1 MTSDQIKSAVEHGF
15 ADLEALASAI
25 GKADIAA
32 ELEKAK
38 AFVENPL
45 VLEVLATAVTI
56 GLGKIGLAEPKP
68 AAPSA

>member
-1 MTSDQIKSAVEHGF
+1 MTSDQIKAAVEHGF
-15 ADLEALASAI
+15 ADVEELAKAI
-25 GKADIAA
+25 GKADIVP
-32 ELEKAK
+32 EIEKAK

-45 VLEVLATAVTI
+45 VLEVVAMVVSI